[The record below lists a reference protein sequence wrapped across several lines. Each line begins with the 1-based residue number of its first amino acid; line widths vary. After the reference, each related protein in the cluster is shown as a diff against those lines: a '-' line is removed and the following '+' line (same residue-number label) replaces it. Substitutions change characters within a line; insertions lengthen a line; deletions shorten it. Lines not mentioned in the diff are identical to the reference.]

1 MFKKIALL
9 AFLAGSFAACD
20 KDEHNHNESELITT
34 ITYSLNSSGGLP
46 VELVFKDLD
55 GDGGNAPTITTGRLR
70 ANTTYTGTMT
80 FSNESTNPVQ
90 DITTEIQSEK
100 SAHQLFYQ
108 LGTLNATVAYVDRDE
123 NGKPLGLTTTF
134 TTGTISNGTLKITL
148 RHQPNKSAANVA
160 TGDITNAG
168 GETDVEVSFPIM
180 IE

>member
-9 AFLAGSFAACD
+9 ALLAGSFAACD

-34 ITYSLNSSGGLP
+34 ITYSLNSSGGTP
-46 VELVFKDLD
+46 VELIFKDLD
-55 GDGGNAPTITTGRLR
+55 GDGGNAPSITTGRLR
-70 ANTTYTGTMT
+70 ANTTYTATLSL
-80 FSNESTNPVQ
+80 SNESVNPTQ
-90 DITTEIQSEK
+90 DITAEIQSEK
-100 SAHQLFYQ
+100 SAHQFFYQ
-108 LGTLNATVAYVDRDE
+108 LGSLNATVAYVDRDE

-134 TTGTISNGTLKITL
+134 TTGAISNGTLKITL